1 MAVKD
6 LKRQLGLWPALAIA
20 VSTTI
25 GSGIFVTT
33 SQVASAAGTPLFT
46 ILAWLIGGLICTPQ
60 MMVTAELATAYPEDG
75 SGYILET
82 CLIGTSGVFIWM
94 SFFLGT

>member
-33 SQVASAAGTPLFT
+33 SQVASASGAYH
-46 ILAWLIGGLICTPQ
+46 
-60 MMVTAELATAYPEDG
+60 ATHHTDSYQ
-75 SGYILET
+75 SL
-82 CLIGTSGVFIWM
+82 L
-94 SFFLGT
+94 